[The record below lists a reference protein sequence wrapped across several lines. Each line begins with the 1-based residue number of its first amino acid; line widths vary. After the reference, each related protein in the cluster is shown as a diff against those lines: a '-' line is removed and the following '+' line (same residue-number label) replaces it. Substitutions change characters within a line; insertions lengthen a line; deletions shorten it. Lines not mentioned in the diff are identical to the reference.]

1 MTVSEEMEENLGDG
15 PKKRSDSGDSRD
27 SRDKNSRREKS
38 KHLSKVSKFF
48 ASPFLQLFN
57 IKINNLLKGYHS
69 SLASNNDRRNIFQ
82 TNQSNCR
89 S

>member
-38 KHLSKVSKFF
+38 KHLSKVNHFF
-48 ASPFLQLFN
+48 CFT
-57 IKINNLLKGYHS
+57 IS
-69 SLASNNDRRNIFQ
+69 SIF
-82 TNQSNCR
+82 
-89 S
+89 